1 MKQHSYRRMHGAL
14 NALATHHNQGA
25 ALLMVLLL
33 TLVLTAV
40 GIVAIESTVRSMQG
54 AGNYR
59 LRRQANIAA
68 QSAVGYVSNRVGQKA
83 SVYWQEISHRADRDS
98 QGNPNRY
105 ESGGFMTIDPKTY
118 QNPDAFDQIL
128 PGETGLFS
136 SHGAPHSHE
145 VQYAL
150 ADYRVVI
157 RDPIDGPPAV
167 GNSQFCFKK
176 VLFASQVTY
185 VAQGKSCATNTDCE
199 PNGVCNKPASD
210 VDGICI
216 TWGDPTN
223 AAWAGSGVEALI
235 GPISCQ

>member
-1 MKQHSYRRMHGAL
+1 MHGAL
-14 NALATHHNQGA
+14 NALAAQHHQGA

-54 AGNYR
+54 ASNYR
-59 LRRQANIAA
+59 LRRQANMAA
-68 QSAVGYVSNRVGQKA
+68 HSAVGYVSNRVGQKA
-83 SVYWQEISHRADRDS
+83 SVYWQEISQRADRDS
-98 QGNPNRY
+98 QNNPNRY
-105 ESGGFMTIDPKTY
+105 ESGGFMTIDPQTY
-118 QNPDAFDQIL
+118 QNAEAFDQLL

-167 GNSQFCFKK
+167 GNSKFCFKK

-185 VAQGKSCATNTDCE
+185 VAQGQTCNNTSECPTNS
-199 PNGVCNKPASD
+199 VCNKPAD
-210 VDGICI
+210 DAPGICI